1 MLIACACACRT
12 SALVTA
18 LKSSTVAY
26 AQFRNV
32 QKAHIQANLAR
43 KAQQEGQ
50 EEDELDSDARSV
62 LAEELD
68 DDEYREHE
76 ERRPVLQVL
85 QLVKPVETRWNSTMF
100 MIQRWVSL
108 L

>member
-1 MLIACACACRT
+1 MLIACACPCRT

-18 LKSSTVAY
+18 FKSSTVAY
-26 AQFRNV
+26 AQFWNV
-32 QKAHIQANLAR
+32 QKAHIRANLAR

-50 EEDELDSDARSV
+50 EEEELDSDAHSIS
-62 LAEELD
+62 AEELD

-76 ERRPVLQVL
+76 ERRPIMQVL